1 MENKTP
7 INSNGKIMLLVKGF
21 EALDGLK
28 KIAIRAVANV
38 NRNRPMVSGV
48 AEVNFTNTG
57 TPAINSNVVTA
68 SMPICILLS

>member
-7 INSNGKIMLLVKGF
+7 IASNGKIMLLVTGF

-28 KIAIRAVANV
+28 KIAIRIVANV
-38 NRNRPMVSGV
+38 NLNSPIVSGE

-57 TPAINSNVVTA
+57 TPAINSNVVAA
-68 SMPICILLS
+68 SMPI